1 MYEYCD
7 NAWLRFAIIIHKQIL
22 EKMDINVGYSTEQVA
37 NKIGLNEPRT
47 RKLLNKLVDMELIS
61 L

>member
-7 NAWLRFAIIIHKQIL
+7 NVWLSIATIIHKQIL
-22 EKMDINVGYSTEQVA
+22 ENMDVNVGYSTEQVA

-47 RKLLNKLVDMELIS
+47 RQLLNKLVDMELIS